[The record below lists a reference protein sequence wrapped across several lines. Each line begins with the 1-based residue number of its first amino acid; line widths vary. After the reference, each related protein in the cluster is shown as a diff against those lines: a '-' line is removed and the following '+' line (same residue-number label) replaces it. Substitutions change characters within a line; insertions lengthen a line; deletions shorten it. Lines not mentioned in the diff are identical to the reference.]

1 MIKLLK
7 LCLLGFSLTCSFA
20 QALPVRQIN
29 GDGKLIG
36 ARNIIVHGTM
46 DKVYDVEFV
55 EDTCAALFNGCD
67 SLDDFEFN
75 GTFGGFPN
83 PLKDLHDQVFQ
94 DTIYDARPELTFGC
108 SQTFECQIF
117 TPFFIIVVDPKPKG
131 SIFINRTEQRGFD
144 FFQDKFNDVAGGIDS
159 IGDTGLSDFR
169 VFARWT
175 PVVTAV
181 PEPGTVFYVG
191 FVGLALLINRRNR
204 STQGRT
210 RNQPQ
215 NC

>member
-36 ARNIIVHGTM
+36 ARNVIVHCAT

-55 EDTCAALFNGCD
+55 EGTCAALFNGCD

-75 GTFGGFPN
+75 GAFGFPYH
-83 PLKDLHDQVFQ
+83 LKDLHDQVFQ
-94 DTIYDARPELTFGC
+94 GTIYDIRPELTFGC

-117 TPFFIIVVDPKPKG
+117 DPFFIKFPDPKPKG
-131 SIFINRTEQRGFD
+131 GVFINRTEQRGFD
-144 FFQDKFNDVAGGIDS
+144 FFLDQYNDVGGDIDS

-181 PEPGTVFYVG
+181 PEPGTLFYVG
-191 FVGLALLINRRNR
+191 FVGLALLINRRSR
-204 STQGRT
+204 LTEGRT